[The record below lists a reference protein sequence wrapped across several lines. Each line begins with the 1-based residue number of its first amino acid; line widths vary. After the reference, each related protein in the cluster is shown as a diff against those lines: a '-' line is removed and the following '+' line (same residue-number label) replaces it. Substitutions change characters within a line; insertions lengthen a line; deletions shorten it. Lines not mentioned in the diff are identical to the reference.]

1 MASDPLENVIFELSR
16 LPGIGRKSAGRLAFH
31 LLSVPEETCTSLA
44 NSILDLKQ
52 SLSFCSDCFHI
63 AKEGGRCQF
72 CENEA
77 RDHSKIC
84 IVADPKDLLA
94 IERTK
99 RYNGV
104 YHVLGG
110 LISPL
115 DGITPDQLHVKE
127 LIGRISK
134 QDVSEV
140 VFALTPSI
148 EGETTTLYLK
158 KLLSP
163 LGISLSQI
171 AYGIPMGSELDW
183 ADEMTLSK
191 SFDSRLRLS

>member
-1 MASDPLENVIFELSR
+1 MLFRS
-16 LPGIGRKSAGRLAFH
+16 
-31 LLSVPEETCTSLA
+31 
-44 NSILDLKQ
+44 
-52 SLSFCSDCFHI
+52 
-63 AKEGGRCQF
+63 
-72 CENEA
+72 
-77 RDHSKIC
+77 
-84 IVADPKDLLA
+84 A